1 MAVGRMGTSACI
13 SSRVASDGDDGAVR
27 IGKVAFL
34 PSRITGGV
42 MASAEPIIVVLGP
55 LGGGTSAVASVL
67 HHLGVFMGTRFDASY
82 RELHQIWEDAE
93 ISALCRRAITLPSGE
108 FQMEPVLFQEKLRT
122 WADEHRRAAHIAGLR
137 PGVKHPLLCLAVD
150 LLADAWGPFAPVVV
164 ERPFAKIVATL
175 NRLDWFEDERE
186 RAESMRRLI
195 AARDLSLASTAKVRV
210 DFEELRANPVPVIR
224 RLADELGLDVTHAQV
239 EAATNSIVGTADMPR
254 DVDPFQ
260 RFIDQLLPAVERNP
274 DDAQSVSLLAQ
285 VYFDSCDYLNARK
298 WFARKIEIGCQTD
311 EETFVAMLRVAQ
323 SIEELGADWHEVQ
336 EAYLSA
342 WEFRPTRAE
351 PLYCIAKYYFNE
363 KRYQLGYLFAER
375 AARIPLP
382 DDDMI
387 VPYPDIYAWR
397 AADAQAKAAFCIGE
411 HTEAFTLWRFLL
423 GRPDIPDYD
432 RQRIVANR
440 DQAVPAMLDAVSSYP
455 DTLARN
461 LIAVP
466 GDPEVTVSLIAGPDL
481 VATQQTLNSFL
492 NCCGDVSAVGRF
504 LMIDGGL
511 SDPEREMLS
520 ALYEFLEF
528 AEPGTHLAAIRE
540 EIKGR
545 FWLHLGQGWCFFA
558 PENLI
563 TRLTAVLGA
572 ETQVLQVGI
581 NLADAVTLTAT
592 SAPEA
597 TVRRTPDAGR
607 YVLTDT
613 LARGPAMFDTARLD
627 QAGGVGGAEPDP
639 IAELARR
646 AAAAGLRAASLDEVL
661 CITAG

>member
-1 MAVGRMGTSACI
+1 
-13 SSRVASDGDDGAVR
+13 
-27 IGKVAFL
+27 
-34 PSRITGGV
+34 

-108 FQMEPVLFQEKLRT
+108 FQMEPVLFQEKLRI
-122 WADEHRRAAHIAGLR
+122 WADDHRRAAHIAGLR

-164 ERPFAKIVATL
+164 DRPFAKIVATL
-175 NRLDWFEDERE
+175 NRLDWFEDEQE
-186 RAESMRRLI
+186 RAESMRHLI

-210 DFEELRANPVPVIR
+210 DFEELRANPVSVIR
-224 RLADELGLDVTHAQV
+224 RLADELGLGVTHAQV
-239 EAATNSIVGTADMPR
+239 EAAANSIVGTADMPR

-274 DDAQSVSLLAQ
+274 DDARSVSLLAQ

-298 WFARKIEIGCQTD
+298 WFARMIEIGCQTD

-323 SIEELGADWHEVQ
+323 SMEELGAEWHEVQ
-336 EAYLSA
+336 EAYLNA

-411 HTEAFTLWRFLL
+411 HPEAFTLWQFLL
-423 GRPDIPDYD
+423 ARPDIPDYE
-432 RQRIVANR
+432 RQRIAANR

-455 DTLARN
+455 NTLARN

-481 VATQQTLNSFL
+481 FATQQTLNSFL
-492 NCCGDVSAVGRF
+492 NCCGDVSQVGRF
-504 LMIDGGL
+504 LMIDAGL
-511 SDPEREMLS
+511 SAAEREMLG

-528 AEPGTHLAAIRE
+528 AEPGTQLARIRE

-545 FWLHLGQGWCFFA
+545 FWLHLGQGWRFFA

-563 TRLTAVLGA
+563 TRLIAVLGA